1 VTIPVFTP
9 RVVARL
15 RRLALSYREAKAA
28 EKSAILQWKKSG
40 SRDTVAAHNRLSR
53 AAQRRIT
60 TRQRLADAVELL
72 LLGEP

>member
-1 VTIPVFTP
+1 VSKEVFTP

-28 EKSAILQWKKSG
+28 ERTAVREWKQNG

-53 AAQRRIT
+53 AAQRRIN
-60 TRQRLADAVELL
+60 TRQRLADALELL